1 MVDDVPNST
10 YQPAFITKGKKN
22 RSTRRK
28 NRNPHDWKIM
38 DYNALLGDNA
48 LGDNALQCMKTRVSV
63 KSTFRYNITLRTRK

>member
-48 LGDNALQCMKTRVSV
+48 LQCMKTRVSV

>member
-28 NRNPHDWKIM
+28 KRNPRDWKIM
-38 DYNALLGDNA
+38 DYNAL